1 MRTCTIIFLILII
14 TGLYSQEIKTDSLH
28 TGNFK
33 LAAIET
39 AGINLVVWSVDH
51 YIAKAEW
58 ANISLES
65 VKNNLKNGF
74 VFDDSEFLMNQFLH
88 PYHGNMYFNSAR
100 CNGLSFWQSVPFAF
114 AGSLTWEL
122 FMEIESPSN
131 NDLFTTT
138 LGGIMLGEVTYR
150 VSSLIL
156 DDSAFGAERTWRE
169 LGAGLIDPIRGLN
182 RLFQGRTREI
192 HKTHRQERQAVIGD
206 ISFGGN
212 TVGEGLDLNNGK
224 ESPILKLQFVYGTP
238 FLKDKRKPF
247 DYFNL
252 HLGLNLKGIDTITSF
267 YGEALLFGKNLNFQ
281 GNPDGMVQDNL
292 FGMFQ
297 HFDYIANDVYKVAA
311 SALGGGVI
319 SRFSAYDGMN
329 LYTSGHLSVIVLGG
343 SNSAYAEQAERDY
356 NLGPGVSGKFE
367 GWLVNEKYGEML
379 VSYLRY
385 WIYTLSGAEGQ
396 ERIEI
401 TSVKVET
408 PISKNFKLGG
418 EYLYYYR
425 QGVYVD
431 YKDITAENNEFRT
444 FISYRF

>member
-1 MRTCTIIFLILII
+1 MKILTSILIMFFI
-14 TGLYSQEIKTDSLH
+14 LNIVAEETKIDSIKTQKY
-28 TGNFK
+28 T
-33 LAAIET
+33 LAAAEV
-39 AGINLVVWSVDH
+39 AGINLAVWSVDH

-58 ANISLES
+58 ANISIES
-65 VKNNLKNGF
+65 VQNNLKKGF

-100 CNGLSFWQSVPFAF
+100 CNGMNFWQSVPFAF

-156 DDSAFGAERTWRE
+156 DDSAMGAERTWRE
-169 LGAGLIDPIRGLN
+169 IGAGLVDPIRGLN
-182 RLFQGRTREI
+182 RLFQGRTKEVY
-192 HKTHRQERQAVIGD
+192 KTNQQEKQAVLSE
-206 ISFGGN
+206 ISLGGN

-224 ESPILKLQFVYGTP
+224 QSPLLKVQFVYGTP
-238 FLKDKRKPF
+238 FQKEKRKPF

-252 HLGLNLKGIDTITSF
+252 HLGINLKGIDTITSF
-267 YGEALLFGKNLNFQ
+267 YGEALLFGKNINFQ

-297 HFDYIANDVYKVAA
+297 HFDYIANDVYKVSA
-311 SALGGGVI
+311 SAIGGGMV
-319 SRFSAYDGMN
+319 SRFSAFEGMN
-329 LYTSGHLSVIVLGG
+329 LYTSGHLSAVLLGG
-343 SNSAYAEQAERDY
+343 SNSAYADEAHRDY
-356 NLGPGVSGKFE
+356 NLGPGISGKFE
-367 GWLVNEKYGEML
+367 GWLVNDKYGEML

-385 WIYTLSGAEGQ
+385 WLYTLSGAEGQ

-401 TSVKVET
+401 TSIKVDT
-408 PISKNFKLGG
+408 PISKHFKFGA
-418 EYLYYYR
+418 EYLYYFR
-425 QGVYVD
+425 QGVYKD
-431 YKDITAENNEFRT
+431 YKDIKAENNELRT